1 MLLKDVAVQ
10 LMRHLCN
17 CSQHGYSQANR
28 WGNNSGTC
36 AVEVNGKIY
45 NVAKGDRDCSS
56 AVISAYTAAGIN
68 CGGATYTGNMRQLM
82 TGTGNFR
89 WHSINSGYTA
99 KSGDIYLN
107 EKYHTAMCVGSNQ
120 LAEFS
125 GATNSSA
132 GDQSGTESHIRT
144 YYDFPWDGIL
154 ECVCSVSDGKWV
166 WDQGKTTWWYQY
178 NDGSYAKNGW
188 KQIDNVWYY
197 FDANGYALKNEWVL
211 HKGFWYYLNDN
222 CSMATGWKWV
232 DTAWYYFT
240 PQATNKYP
248 MGAMQIGWEFID
260 GEWYYLNETTNA
272 EHKQGDMLTGLFNVD
287 GYTYYCRQYEEN
299 GHPGGSMVTGW
310 YWITDSWYY
319 FAVDRSVQM
328 TGAMFKNQWVHENGK
343 SYYLKADGRMARN
356 ETLTISGKTYTFN
369 DSGEAQ

>member
-1 MLLKDVAVQ
+1 
-10 LMRHLCN
+10 MRK
-17 CSQHGYSQANR
+17 
-28 WGNNSGTC
+28 GT
-36 AVEVNGKIY
+36 EYI
-45 NVAKGDRDCSS
+45 
-56 AVISAYTAAGIN
+56 
-68 CGGATYTGNMRQLM
+68 
-82 TGTGNFR
+82 
-89 WHSINSGYTA
+89 A

-107 EKYHTAMCVGSNQ
+107 EIYHTAMCVGNNQ

-125 GATNSSA
+125 GATDSSA
-132 GDQSGTESHIRT
+132 GDQSGTESCIRD
-144 YYDFPWDGIL
+144 YCDFPWDGIL

-166 WDQGKTTWWYQY
+166 WDQGKTIWWYQY
-178 NDGSYAKNGW
+178 NDGSYLKNGW
-188 KQIDNVWYY
+188 KLIDNVWYY
-197 FDANGYALKNEWVL
+197 FDANGYALKNEWVF

-240 PQATNKYP
+240 PQATDKYP
-248 MGAMQIGWEFID
+248 IGSMQIGGVFLD

-272 EHKQGDMLTGLFNVD
+272 EHKQGDMLTGLFNVG

-319 FAVDRSVQM
+319 FAVDRSVQI
-328 TGAMFKNQWVHENGK
+328 TGSMFKNQWVHENGK
-343 SYYLKADGRMARN
+343 SYYLKTDGRIARN

-369 DSGEAQ
+369 DSGEVQ

>member
-1 MLLKDVAVQ
+1 M
-10 LMRHLCN
+10 
-17 CSQHGYSQANR
+17 
-28 WGNNSGTC
+28 
-36 AVEVNGKIY
+36 EVNGKVY

-89 WHSINSGYTA
+89 WHSKNSGYTA

-107 EKYHTAMCVGSNQ
+107 EINHTAMCVGSNQ

-125 GATNSSA
+125 GAIDSSA

-178 NDGSYAKNGW
+178 NDGSYPKNGW
-188 KQIDNVWYY
+188 KKIDGDWYY
-197 FDANGYALKNEWVL
+197 FDENGYALRNQWIEDQ
-211 HKGFWYYLNDN
+211 GYWYYVNSD
-222 CSMATGWKWV
+222 CTMAKGWKWV
-232 DTAWYYFT
+232 DTAWYYLT
-240 PQATNKYP
+240 PITQAGHP
-248 MGAMQIGWEFID
+248 EGSMHIGWSFIE
-260 GEWYYLNETTNA
+260 GEWYYLNETA
-272 EHKQGDMLTGLFNVD
+272 SPGHKVGDMMKGLITVG
-287 GYTYYCRQYEEN
+287 GYTYYCRVEKDD
-299 GHPGGSMVTGW
+299 HPIGSMVKGW

-319 FAVDRSVQM
+319 FAVDRSVQL
-328 TGAMFKNQWVHENGK
+328 TGSMFKNQWVHENGK
-343 SYYLKADGRMARN
+343 SYYLKADGRMAKN

-369 DSGEAQ
+369 NSGEAQ